1 MLRIGVIT
9 AIPTPYRDPF
19 WNAVAAEPATELK
32 VYYCASTNAE
42 RPWSA
47 SWQMKYDS
55 EVLPGVNVLAQLG
68 MKGFSYWNPDITARL
83 TAGRHDALIIGGY
96 NYPTMMAAIRF
107 ARRRGIPYFLMSE
120 SHLREPRAMWR
131 RIIKQPIVRQVV
143 RNAAG
148 CFPTGTWARDYL
160 LHYGASPDR
169 LWFLPNVPDV
179 EQLACTAQSFA
190 PRRDE
195 LRRQFGLGDA
205 PVVLYV
211 GRLVEFKRVDL
222 LIQAFAKLGDDSPAR
237 LVIVGDGVLRPK
249 LEALAEQ
256 LGVAARAQFRGFV
269 EPAEIPLW
277 YAVGDVLVLPSVG
290 ETWSVAVLEAL
301 ASGLPVITTD
311 TVGAAAD
318 AIKNPSVGTIVP
330 SADATALSQAI
341 SARLADGTDRDK
353 VWAAWATARDGY
365 RYDVLSRRFVE
376 AIRHTIDEPGMTDAR

>member
-55 EVLPGVNVLAQLG
+55 EVLPGINVLAKLG
-68 MKGFSYWNPDITARL
+68 ITGFSYWNPEITSKL

-107 ARRRGIPYFLMSE
+107 ARRRRIPYFLMSE
-120 SHLREPRAMWR
+120 SHLREPRAIWR
-131 RIIKQPIVRQVV
+131 RIVKQPIVRRVV

-179 EQLACTAQSFA
+179 EQLDCTAQSFA
-190 PRRDE
+190 PQRDE
-195 LRRQFGLGDA
+195 LRQRFGLPNA

-211 GRLVEFKRVDL
+211 GRLVEFKRVDV
-222 LIQAFAKLGDDSPAR
+222 LIRAFAKLGGDSPAH
-237 LVIVGDGVLRPK
+237 LVIVGDGVLRPQ

-256 LGVAARAQFRGFV
+256 LGVAARTQFRGFV

-277 YAVGDVLVLPSVG
+277 YAVGDVMVLPSVG

-318 AIKNPSVGTIVP
+318 AIKNPVVGTIVP

-341 SARLADGTDRDK
+341 SARLADGPDRTK
-353 VWAAWATARDGY
+353 VRAAWATARDGY
-365 RYDVLSRRFVE
+365 RYDVLSRRLVE
-376 AIRHTIDEPGMTDAR
+376 ALRHTIDEARMTDAR